1 MNNNLLKTKTY
12 NQNDN
17 QISTLISGQHKLNV
31 TVTDSGLNIRVNGNA
46 HSLSLFSRSDVAST
60 LFTTGLFRSNLPTDP
75 QSLIY
80 TSHR

>member
-17 QISTLISGQHKLNV
+17 QISTLISGQHKYNV
-31 TVTDSGLNIRVNGNA
+31 TDDSGLNIRVNGNA
-46 HSLSLFSRSDVAST
+46 RSLPLFSRSDVAST
-60 LFTTGLFRSNLPTDP
+60 LFTTGLFRSNWPADP

-80 TSHR
+80 ISHS

>member
-1 MNNNLLKTKTY
+1 MTTKSVHLSLA
-12 NQNDN
+12 
-17 QISTLISGQHKLNV
+17 STNKNV

-60 LFTTGLFRSNLPTDP
+60 LFTTGLFRSHWPADP

-80 TSHR
+80 TSHS

>member
-17 QISTLISGQHKLNV
+17 QISTLISGQHELNV

-46 HSLSLFSRSDVAST
+46 RSLSLFSRSMMVYLCQKRVFAT
-60 LFTTGLFRSNLPTDP
+60 RCNYLQRVVI
-75 QSLIY
+75 IY
-80 TSHR
+80 NVL